1 MLKNKDKKRGTG
13 QQKKTFMEPT
23 LDAMNPNLVKYLKTQ
38 YDISLYCIVYTI
50 LRFNL
55 GAVEPLDDALLSTG
69 FVYQR
74 NHIHPPPLAI
84 QLRMILV

>member
-1 MLKNKDKKRGTG
+1 
-13 QQKKTFMEPT
+13 MEPT

-38 YDISLYCIVYTI
+38 YDISLYCIVYTF

-74 NHIHPPPLAI
+74 NHIHSPPPAI
-84 QLRMILV
+84 QLRMILVWTTCF